1 VREEVVG
8 VCSGTRS
15 AAAQR
20 GARYLNPPLVPS
32 PIPAPHPCQRRKS
45 FLVMEFLSGYAAARA
60 PLSAYQVEPLPPSA
74 RANRPTRSNSTSA
87 GTSSSSKKRSRI
99 PGHGHVRTSSASTT
113 SSSST
118 RTETPSTPHAS
129 HAFAWLHAAG
139 SGSGPGLGS
148 EASSAAPGGDPAF
161 TPLLPANSAPS
172 VLRRRD
178 PQLQPRERMP
188 AAGNKHYQGYNKQ
201 LPATPRLETH
211 TAAAFQ
217 FFSSGN
223 SSEPVSART
232 PASASA
238 DASFNPSASFSLD
251 RRPLQHAAM
260 FPELGGSAKAFT
272 TNPPPYPSGRAGS
285 VSSLSGATTVSSRTM
300 LSSEPPSSAETAAQQ
315 LRPFVVRNGRTFI
328 SDQTLPYPLPVDLEE
343 LHRQSLRTLLLMQL
357 FGGPICSPEFAD
369 KPPKRVLEVGCG
381 SGFWSMMCYRYYE
394 RQGEHKNISFTGI
407 DMAPVA
413 PGAAGQGAATTATA
427 SGNDGQRASSDLTFS
442 GSDGTPEEMKW
453 RFVQHD
459 LRRLPLPFRDEE
471 FDLVMVKDMSLATTT
486 TMQQLLVDEYLRV
499 LQPGGTI
506 EIWEGDH
513 TLRML
518 RPHVPEATASP
529 SAAGGEGDDTDETSS
544 DEESQPTQS
553 GAYPMTANTPLSAP
567 LNNFLVEY
575 NSWLSKALER
585 LQLCPVPCTLMGPLL
600 VQEAEILTAVGNR
613 RLAVPLSEVRWER
626 EGVGGVVTKDGK
638 SYIET
643 KGRRAGKEAAPA
655 GAALDPGAAAL
666 RRTALLTVVQMIQ
679 SMEHILRDVSGKSQ
693 DEWDGWLGKMM
704 SNLVKENGTSWGEC
718 LEVGAWWAR
727 KRKPKS

>member
-1 VREEVVG
+1 
-8 VCSGTRS
+8 
-15 AAAQR
+15 
-20 GARYLNPPLVPS
+20 
-32 PIPAPHPCQRRKS
+32 
-45 FLVMEFLSGYAAARA
+45 MEFMSGYAAART
-60 PLSAYQVEPLPPSA
+60 PLSAYQVEPLPPSS
-74 RANRPTRSNSTSA
+74 RGLRPTRSNSTSA
-87 GTSSSSKKRSRI
+87 GTSSSTKKRSRI
-99 PGHGHVRTSSASTT
+99 HGHGHVRTSSASTT
-113 SSSST
+113 SST
-118 RTETPSTPHAS
+118 RTETPSSPHT
-129 HAFAWLHAAG
+129 FAWLQAAG
-139 SGSGPGLGS
+139 AVSDTTTATNTASGGD
-148 EASSAAPGGDPAF
+148 SAA
-161 TPLLPANSAPS
+161 TPLLSADHSSSSSLHHS

-178 PQLQPRERMP
+178 PYPQQLQPRERMP
-188 AAGNKHYQGYNKQ
+188 AAVGNRQHQGYNKQ

-211 TAAAFQ
+211 SAAAFQ
-217 FFSSGN
+217 YFSTGSA
-223 SSEPVSART
+223 SEPASART
-232 PASASA
+232 PASATA
-238 DASFNPSASFSLD
+238 DSSSSNNLNFSID
-251 RRPLQHAAM
+251 RRPLQQNATM
-260 FPELGGSAKAFT
+260 FPELGGSAKAYT
-272 TNPPPYPSGRAGS
+272 TGPPLYPSGRAES
-285 VSSLSGATTVSSRTM
+285 VSSISGATTVSTRTM
-300 LSSEPPSSAETAAQQ
+300 LSSEPPSSAELAAQQ

-343 LHRQSLRTLLLMQL
+343 LHRQSLRTLLLIQL
-357 FGGPICSPEFAD
+357 FGRPICSPEFAD
-369 KPPKRVLEVGCG
+369 KPPKRVLEIGCG

-394 RQGEHKNISFTGI
+394 RQGKHKSISFTGI
-407 DMAPVA
+407 DIAPVA
-413 PGAAGQGAATTATA
+413 PGATSPSSGSHTP
-427 SGNDGQRASSDLTFS
+427 SGNDNNGSDSATTTPTP
-442 GSDGTPEEMKW
+442 DGTPGEMKW

-486 TMQQLLVDEYLRV
+486 TMQQLLIDEYIRV

-518 RPHVPEATASP
+518 RPHVPEAAAAAVTG
-529 SAAGGEGDDTDETSS
+529 AGGGGEDDTDDTTSS
-544 DEESQPTQS
+544 DEEASSPPTQS

-585 LQLCPVPCTLMGPLL
+585 LQLSPMPCTVIGPTLL
-600 VQEAEILTAVGNR
+600 QEAEILTGMGSR

-643 KGRRAGKEAAPA
+643 KGRSRAGKEVVAA

-679 SMEHILRDVSGKSQ
+679 SMEHVLREVSGKSQ

-704 SNLVKENGTSWGEC
+704 NNLVKENGTSWGEC

-727 KRKPKS
+727 KR